1 MIFATCGSS
10 KFPFERMMEALK
22 ALPAEEL
29 HVQHGHAEA
38 PRCARAYPFLTFRE
52 MIEQIELADVVVSH
66 AGVGSVLCAIRAGH
80 TPIIFPRL
88 SRYSEHVD
96 DHQAE
101 LAEALAERGTAVVAR
116 TPGELAAAVAS
127 VPPRRVD
134 MTVGSRTLVD
144 AVRAQILGAQLAPAA
159 DAGVVGLR

>member
-1 MIFATCGSS
+1 MIFVTCGSS
-10 KFPFERMMEALK
+10 QYPFVRMMGALA

-29 HVQHGHAEA
+29 HVQHGPAE
-38 PRCARAYPFLTFRE
+38 PPVCASAYPYLSFRE
-52 MIEQIELADVVVSH
+52 MIEKIEQADVVVSH
-66 AGVGSVLCAIRAGH
+66 AGVGSVLCAVRAGH

-116 TPGELAAAVAS
+116 TAAELAAAVAS

-134 MTVGSRTLVD
+134 VASAPQPLVD
-144 AVRAQILGAQLAPAA
+144 AVRAQILGARFAPDLAAFA
-159 DAGVVGLR
+159 R